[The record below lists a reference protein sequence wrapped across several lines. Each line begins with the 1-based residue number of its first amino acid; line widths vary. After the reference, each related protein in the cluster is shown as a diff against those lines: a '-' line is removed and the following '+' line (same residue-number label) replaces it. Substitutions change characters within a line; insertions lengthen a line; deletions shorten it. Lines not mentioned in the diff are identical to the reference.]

1 MSAVERGPEDLVV
14 LPARRGRPRRADAD
28 EAIIGATIELL
39 HEVGVAGLS
48 MDLLAQ
54 RAGVGKATIYRRWD
68 SKEAVILHALRM
80 TDRPLPVP
88 DEGDLRRDLETYLG
102 AVIERYHPG
111 RGSDILPHLIE
122 ASCYDGRL
130 RASLD
135 EHNRHRQA
143 TVRTLLD
150 RGIARGELPAGIDV
164 DLLVDVLIGP
174 FLYRRLIT
182 GAPVDVDYTRRL
194 VDFALR
200 GPAPGPAAAAD

>member
-1 MSAVERGPEDLVV
+1 MSTAEQPLAHLGHVP
-14 LPARRGRPRRADAD
+14 PRRGRPRRADAD
-28 EAIIGATIELL
+28 EAIIRATIELL
-39 HEVGVAGLS
+39 QELGVAGLS

-80 TDRPLPVP
+80 SDTAIATP
-88 DEGDLRRDLETYLG
+88 DEGTLRADLQAYLD
-102 AVIERYHPG
+102 AVVAHYHPG

-122 ASCYDGRL
+122 ASCYDETL

-135 EHNRHRQA
+135 DHNRQRQA
-143 TVRTLLD
+143 AVRLMLD
-150 RGIARGELPAGIDV
+150 RGLARGELPAGSDIDV
-164 DLLVDVLIGP
+164 LVDVLIGP

-182 GAPVDVDYTRRL
+182 GDPLDADFTHRL

-200 GPAPGPAAAAD
+200 